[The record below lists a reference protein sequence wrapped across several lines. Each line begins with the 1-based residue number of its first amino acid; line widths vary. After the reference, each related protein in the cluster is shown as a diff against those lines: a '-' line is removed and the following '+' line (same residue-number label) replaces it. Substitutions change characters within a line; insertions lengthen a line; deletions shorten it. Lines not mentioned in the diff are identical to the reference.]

1 MRSEPVRTL
10 PLFGS
15 QAASAAP
22 EAGQTGTA
30 ADARNQSFRPVE
42 GGGERRSGE
51 VLLIEAYAVIW
62 AIAFVF
68 ILIAWRRQR
77 RIDERVNALEAAIAK
92 ASRGS
97 GKGTS

>member
-1 MRSEPVRTL
+1 M
-10 PLFGS
+10 PLFAS
-15 QAASAAP
+15 QAAAP
-22 EAGQTGTA
+22 EAAQTQTGTA
-30 ADARNQSFRPVE
+30 ADARNQAFRPVE